1 MKNTEM
7 AQKIKAL
14 RNRKGF
20 SQEQLASAAQINLR
34 TVQRIEAGDTEP
46 RGDTLKRISSALDID
61 PDELIGSAEQEDNG
75 FLAFLNISALC
86 FILFPLLGIIVPL
99 CVWMLRKDKIRNI
112 GKVSK
117 HLINFQMTWSL
128 VFFIYWAIFT
138 SSIMLGFTM
147 PLPKI
152 AGIGLPERIIL
163 IFMLLYQINI
173 VIILI
178 NGVRS
183 YSGQE
188 VFYKPAIKFLK

>member
-1 MKNTEM
+1 M

-20 SQEQLASAAQINLR
+20 SHEQLASAAQINLR

-163 IFMLLYQINI
+163 IFMLLYLINI

>member
-1 MKNTEM
+1 M

>member
-1 MKNTEM
+1 M

-163 IFMLLYQINI
+163 IFMLLYLINI